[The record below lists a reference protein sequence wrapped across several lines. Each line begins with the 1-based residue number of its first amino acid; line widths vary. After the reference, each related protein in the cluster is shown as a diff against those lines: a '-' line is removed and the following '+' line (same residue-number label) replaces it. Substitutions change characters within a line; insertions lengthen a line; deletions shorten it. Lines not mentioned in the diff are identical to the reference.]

1 MKKITASRLKRR
13 LFFSRAKAVIGN
25 DCLDVFKNKR
35 KMNGKIAGKSRYLRR
50 DESENV

>member
-13 LFFSRAKAVIGN
+13 LFFLHAKTVIGN

-50 DESENV
+50 NESENV